1 MGIEIQGKTIET
13 DANGYLVNQG
23 DWNQEVGMKLA
34 AQEQI
39 NMTETHWGLVEA
51 VRQFYQ
57 ENKQQVSMID
67 LIHLLSKHL
76 KETPYEARRDIDNF
90 LYQLFPNGPDKQLAK
105 IAGLPQPVPAE

>member
-1 MGIEIQGKTIET
+1 
-13 DANGYLVNQG
+13 
-23 DWNQEVGMKLA
+23 
-34 AQEQI
+34 
-39 NMTETHWGLVEA
+39 
-51 VRQFYQ
+51 
-57 ENKQQVSMID
+57 MID

>member
-1 MGIEIQGKTIET
+1 MGIEIQGKVVET
-13 DANGYLVNQG
+13 DANGYLINHS
-23 DWNQEVGMKLA
+23 DWSQEVAIKLA
-34 AQEQI
+34 GSEQI
-39 NMTETHWGLVEA
+39 ELTETHWGLIEA
-51 VRQFYQ
+51 VRQFYN
-57 ENKQQVSMID
+57 ENKQHVSMID

>member
-1 MGIEIQGKTIET
+1 MGIEVQGKTIET
-13 DANGYLVNQG
+13 DTNGYLVNQR
-23 DWNQEVGMKLA
+23 DWSQEVAMKLA
-34 AQEQI
+34 AAEKI
-39 NMTETHWGLVEA
+39 DMTETHWGLIEA
-51 VRQFYQ
+51 VRQFSD